1 MGKIFKRG
9 LIALAPVAISLAI
22 VIWLLDTLE
31 SIFRVPLEWLVGEH
45 YFPGMG
51 LVVAIVFIFCFG
63 IIVNNF
69 LIQKM
74 TGLMDRIFA
83 RIPLF
88 KTIYNS
94 IGDMMS
100 YFQPKDQ
107 KKTGKMV
114 IIEHDGMSFLGIIT
128 REEFS
133 DLPEG
138 FAGEGEIAVYVPLSY
153 QIGGLTLTLPRSKV
167 KPLDMTIEHGMRY
180 IVTAG
185 MISGKNNQKNEPK
198 SPKNSSPASH

>member
-1 MGKIFKRG
+1 
-9 LIALAPVAISLAI
+9 

-31 SIFRVPLEWLVGEH
+31 SIFRVPLEWLVGDH

-51 LVVAIVFIFCFG
+51 LLVAIIFIFCFG

-74 TGLMDRIFA
+74 TNLMDRIFT

-100 YFQPKDQ
+100 YFQPKGQED
-107 KKTGKMV
+107 TGKMV

-128 REEFS
+128 REDFS

-138 FAGEGEIAVYVPLSY
+138 FASDEEIAVYVPLSY
-153 QIGGLTLTLPRSKV
+153 QIGGITLTLPRSKV
-167 KPLDMTIEHGMRY
+167 KPVDMTIEHGMRY
-180 IVTAG
+180 IVSAG
-185 MISGKNNQKNEPK
+185 MLSGKNNQKNDQK
-198 SPKNSSPASH
+198 STGNTPPTSH

>member
-9 LIALAPVAISLAI
+9 LIALAPVAISIAI
-22 VIWLLDTLE
+22 IIWLLGTLE
-31 SIFRVPLEWLVGEH
+31 SVFRVPLEWLAGEY

-51 LVVAIVFIFCFG
+51 LLVAIIFIFFFG

-74 TGLMDRIFA
+74 TGWMDKLFV

-100 YFQPKDQ
+100 YFQPKD
-107 KKTGKMV
+107 KEKRGKMV
-114 IIEHDGMSFLGIIT
+114 QVEVGGLCFLAIMT
-128 REEFS
+128 REDFS

-138 FAGEGEIAVYVPLSY
+138 FAGEDDVAIFIPFSY
-153 QIGGLTLTLPRSKV
+153 QIGGFTATVPRSKI
-167 KPLDMTIEHGMRY
+167 KLIDMTVEQGMRFM
-180 IVTAG
+180 VTAG
-185 MISGKNNQKNEPK
+185 MISGKNQKNAEK
-198 SPKNSSPASH
+198 KQ